1 MKTNYYLVLVLLLSF
16 SLASAQDNVVEKTLE
31 SSVVISETVQEEA
44 IVINEVKETEATVI
58 ENDLARTNSDIKIY
72 LNRLR
77 NEGTINLLFPKINK
91 VKTA

>member
-16 SLASAQDNVVEKTLE
+16 SLASAQDNAVEKTLE
-31 SSVVISETVQEEA
+31 SSVVVSEIPQETLIDSVEVEASETNA
-44 IVINEVKETEATVI
+44 I

>member
-16 SLASAQDNVVEKTLE
+16 SLASAQDNAVEKTPE
-31 SSVVISETVQEEA
+31 SSVVVSEIPQETLIDSVEVEASET
-44 IVINEVKETEATVI
+44 NAT